1 MAVYLYNTIPFCTL
15 QRMELAHQLGDRLSE
30 ARAICNIGN
39 ALRLT
44 GSLTEAQKCYLENL
58 ECSREI
64 GDLPGESI
72 ALLNL
77 GTITESLGDLDKAA
91 SWYTMVRA
99 WGCGPLLNYPLRSI
113 ACWRQ
118 CDNIACL
125 HLHSCCTNYTKLDTV
140 ISISLVCI

>member
-1 MAVYLYNTIPFCTL
+1 MFISYL
-15 QRMELAHQLGDRLSE
+15 QRMEIAHQLGDRLSE

-44 GSLTEAQKCYLENL
+44 GSPNEALKCYLENL

-77 GTITESLGDLDKAA
+77 GTISESLGDLDKAS
-91 SWYTMVRA
+91 SWYTMVRT
-99 WGCGPLLNYPLRSI
+99 WKSR
-113 ACWRQ
+113 
-118 CDNIACL
+118 
-125 HLHSCCTNYTKLDTV
+125 LHSS
-140 ISISLVCI
+140 SIEFKAILM

>member
-1 MAVYLYNTIPFCTL
+1 MMDCNTYNTCTYIHIYMHKQYTMTCSYF
-15 QRMELAHQLGDRLSE
+15 QRMEIAHQLGDRLSE

-44 GSLTEAQKCYLENL
+44 GSPNEAQKCYLENL

-77 GTITESLGDLDKAA
+77 GTISESLGDLDKAS
-91 SWYTMVRA
+91 SWYTMVRV
-99 WGCGPLLNYPLRSI
+99 WRSRPHSLSIEFKAITSYTNVYVSAVTLQI
-113 ACWRQ
+113 ATC
-118 CDNIACL
+118 
-125 HLHSCCTNYTKLDTV
+125 
-140 ISISLVCI
+140 

>member
-1 MAVYLYNTIPFCTL
+1 
-15 QRMELAHQLGDRLSE
+15 MEIAHQLGDRLSE

-44 GSLTEAQKCYLENL
+44 GSPNEALKCYLENL

-77 GTITESLGDLDKAA
+77 GTISESLGDLDKAS
-91 SWYTMVRA
+91 SWYTMVRT
-99 WGCGPLLNYPLRSI
+99 WKSR
-113 ACWRQ
+113 
-118 CDNIACL
+118 
-125 HLHSCCTNYTKLDTV
+125 LHSS
-140 ISISLVCI
+140 SIEFKAILM

>member
-1 MAVYLYNTIPFCTL
+1 MYFL

-44 GSLTEAQKCYLENL
+44 GSLKEAQKCYLENL

-99 WGCGPLLNYPLRSI
+99 WGLDHSRIIHCTQLHTGGRS
-113 ACWRQ
+113 
-118 CDNIACL
+118 
-125 HLHSCCTNYTKLDTV
+125 SKLY
-140 ISISLVCI
+140 